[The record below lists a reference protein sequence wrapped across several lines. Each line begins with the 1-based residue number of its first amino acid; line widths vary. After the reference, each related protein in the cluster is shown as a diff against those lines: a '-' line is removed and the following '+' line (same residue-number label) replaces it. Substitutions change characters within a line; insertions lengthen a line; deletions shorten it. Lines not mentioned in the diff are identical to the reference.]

1 MCLDCI
7 FLFWMGKI
15 HAEFSSA
22 SFFTVPGYPRSD
34 LRLYRQLVLHRWRLG
49 PVRGGFGIDND
60 HNTVHLSLFPHHL
73 SPARAMDLHCKFVS
87 PLVSCRASRDEILQT
102 VVWQCTHRLE
112 STKACRVWTTL
123 SLVWSSAQ
131 KPAKFGLLCLWFR
144 AQELRESRGGRP
156 GLPAPNSPYG
166 PFGRKPTLEE
176 EELLWSVIICSE
188 RNYGDFF

>member
-1 MCLDCI
+1 
-7 FLFWMGKI
+7 MGKI

-102 VVWQCTHRLE
+102 VV
-112 STKACRVWTTL
+112 
-123 SLVWSSAQ
+123 
-131 KPAKFGLLCLWFR
+131 
-144 AQELRESRGGRP
+144 
-156 GLPAPNSPYG
+156 
-166 PFGRKPTLEE
+166 
-176 EELLWSVIICSE
+176 
-188 RNYGDFF
+188 